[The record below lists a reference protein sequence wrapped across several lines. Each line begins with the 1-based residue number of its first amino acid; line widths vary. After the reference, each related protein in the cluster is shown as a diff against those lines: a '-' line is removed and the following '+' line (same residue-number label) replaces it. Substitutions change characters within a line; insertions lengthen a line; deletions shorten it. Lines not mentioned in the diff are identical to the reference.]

1 MANTKVVIDL
11 EVTDKGLV
19 ATFNKTTKALVSL
32 NAAQKEKLNLQ
43 KKLRTAGT
51 KYLASQEEES
61 RQIVRINKETA
72 ENNRI
77 SGISVKRK
85 LDNRKAMEQAAYWA
99 SKEGIEYKKNILLM
113 REAAKQAELTAIRQ
127 IQSSK
132 KTVSEGVANSA
143 MGLDQMKTTAG
154 LSGAIVTEMGRT
166 ISDAPYGLKG
176 MGNNISQLSSL
187 FGMFAVNV
195 KKSGRTMTQG
205 FKQLGS
211 SLMGP
216 IGIVT
221 GLQLIVALMQ
231 SGAFSKLAEWFT
243 GMNPRLKLMGELFN
257 ETAEQVGGLISKFN
271 IYTRKLQ
278 DSNTSLKEKEVVL
291 KRLNKEY
298 PDFNAQ
304 ILLDKDNTEAADLAR
319 KEYIKTLKKQATT
332 EAVISLSAKKTQK
345 RLKKEAETR
354 KSLLEVYQKMDS
366 QQASFQAAFNTET
379 KKLIEESID
388 YSKPIEEQ
396 SEAFASAIKRLP
408 DLNDYG
414 NTITGFYKD
423 LRDNAG
429 DIQKINK
436 DLEVLYSFATITDTG
451 SGELGDPKV
460 FKAKLLDL
468 AKIREK
474 FRQESKRNEILT
486 DKERVEREGEFSK
499 AEVEITRK
507 SFVEK
512 EKARLKAFQK
522 GKELNDEQIKTIE
535 SQAKAE
541 TDLVIAEI
549 DKRTAAEMAA
559 IDAIEGRRAESAFQS
574 WQTQSLINNEQGDA
588 QNAQRQAQF
597 FNGAV
602 TEQIMQA
609 ELDEVNYEN
618 KKNQLNRS
626 LGATEKD
633 SGERLKIQGQLI
645 RLDKDRGDQVVDN
658 DQKVQN
664 AKLKLANRGAAVLAD
679 ILGKETKAGKAVAAT
694 MATINTYQAVS
705 NALKFGK
712 TPYKYVD
719 AGITAAQ
726 GFMQVKNILSTTGPK
741 TSGGGTGAASVQ
753 PPDFNII
760 GSTGTNQLAEA
771 IGSTTQEPIKAYVVS
786 GEVTSAQELDR
797 NIEESASI

>member
-19 ATFNKTTKALVSL
+19 ATFNKTTKALVTL

-43 KKLRTAGT
+43 KKLKTAGT

-99 SKEGIEYKKNILLM
+99 SKEGIEYKKNVLLM
-113 REAAKQAELTAIRQ
+113 REAAKQAELTAVRQ

-132 KTVSEGVANSA
+132 KTISEGVANSA
-143 MGLDQMKTTAG
+143 MGLDEMKTTAG

-221 GLQLIVALMQ
+221 GLQLIVALIQ
-231 SGAFSKLAEWFT
+231 SGAFDKLADWFSNIT
-243 GMNPRLKLMGELFN
+243 PRIKLLGDVFKD
-257 ETAEQVGGLISKFN
+257 TSKQAGDLIGTFE
-271 IYTRKLQ
+271 IYARTLT
-278 DSNTSLKEKEVVL
+278 DSTSTVEEKEAAL
-291 KRLNKEY
+291 KKLNEEY
-298 PDFNAQ
+298 PEFNAS
-304 ILLDKDNTEAADLAR
+304 ILLDKDNTEAADKAR
-319 KEYIKTLKKQATT
+319 KEYIKTLRAQAVSQAAMTKFQEAQGKIVDLQLKQELEAQKLGFKDMDELNKKAASEEERIDKIKLGKKKANESQLIVRLRRIQDLNKEEIDEEKKKQDIL
-332 EAVISLSAKKTQK
+332 ESLIT
-345 RLKKEAETR
+345 
-354 KSLLEVYQKMDS
+354 V
-366 QQASFQAAFNTET
+366 
-379 KKLIEESID
+379 ESG
-388 YSKPIEEQ
+388 K
-396 SEAFASAIKRLP
+396 
-408 DLNDYG
+408 
-414 NTITGFYKD
+414 
-423 LRDNAG
+423 G
-429 DIQKINK
+429 DPK
-436 DLEVLYSFATITDTG
+436 
-451 SGELGDPKV
+451 DPKV
-460 FKAKLLDL
+460 FKAKELEL
-468 AKIREK
+468 AKLREQ
-474 FRQESKRNEILT
+474 FSQEAKQNEILT
-486 DKERVEREGEFSK
+486 DRERVQREGDFAK
-499 AEVEITRK
+499 ADLEITRQ
-507 SFVEK
+507 SFVDK
-512 EKARLKAFQK
+512 EKARLKHFQK
-522 GKELNDEQIKTIE
+522 GKDLSQEQIDTIE

-541 TDLVIAEI
+541 TDLVITEI

-618 KKNQLNRS
+618 KKKQLNRS
-626 LGATEKD
+626 LDATEKD
-633 SGERLKIQGQLI
+633 SGARLKIQGELI
-645 RLDKDRGDQVVDN
+645 RLDKDRGDQVLDN

-705 NALKFGK
+705 NALKTGVAPF
-712 TPYKYVD
+712 KYID

-726 GFMQVKNILSTTGPK
+726 GFMQVKNILNTNGPK
-741 TSGGGTGAASVQ
+741 TSGGGTSAAAVQ

>member
-19 ATFNKTTKALVSL
+19 ATFNKTTKALVTL

-43 KKLRTAGT
+43 KKLKTAGT

-99 SKEGIEYKKNILLM
+99 SKEGIEYKKNVLLM
-113 REAAKQAELTAIRQ
+113 REAAKQAELTAVRQ

-132 KTVSEGVANSA
+132 KTISEGVANSA
-143 MGLDQMKTTAG
+143 MGLDEMKTTAG

-221 GLQLIVALMQ
+221 GLQLIVALIQ
-231 SGAFSKLAEWFT
+231 SGAFDKLADWFSNIT
-243 GMNPRLKLMGELFN
+243 PRIKLLGDVFKD
-257 ETAEQVGGLISKFN
+257 TSKQAGDLIGTFE
-271 IYTRKLQ
+271 IYARTLT
-278 DSNTSLKEKEVVL
+278 DSTSTVEEKEAAL
-291 KRLNKEY
+291 KKLNEEY
-298 PDFNAQ
+298 PEFNAS
-304 ILLDKDNTEAADLAR
+304 ILLDKDNTEAADKAR
-319 KEYIKTLKKQATT
+319 KEYIKTLRAQAVSQAAMTKFQEAQGKIVDLQLKQELEAQKLGFKDMDELNKKVASEEERIDKIKSGRKKSQEKQLVIRLRKIQDLNKEEIDEEKKKQDIL
-332 EAVISLSAKKTQK
+332 ESLIT
-345 RLKKEAETR
+345 
-354 KSLLEVYQKMDS
+354 V
-366 QQASFQAAFNTET
+366 
-379 KKLIEESID
+379 ESG
-388 YSKPIEEQ
+388 K
-396 SEAFASAIKRLP
+396 
-408 DLNDYG
+408 
-414 NTITGFYKD
+414 
-423 LRDNAG
+423 G
-429 DIQKINK
+429 DPK
-436 DLEVLYSFATITDTG
+436 
-451 SGELGDPKV
+451 DPKV
-460 FKAKLLDL
+460 FKAKELEL
-468 AKIREK
+468 AKLREQ
-474 FRQESKRNEILT
+474 FSQEAKQNEILT
-486 DKERVEREGEFSK
+486 DRERVQREGDFAK
-499 AEVEITRK
+499 ADLEITRQ
-507 SFVEK
+507 SFVDK
-512 EKARLKAFQK
+512 EKARLKHFQK
-522 GKELNDEQIKTIE
+522 GKDLSQEQIDTIE

-541 TDLVIAEI
+541 TDLVITEI

-618 KKNQLNRS
+618 KKKQLNRS
-626 LGATEKD
+626 LDATEKD
-633 SGERLKIQGQLI
+633 SGARLKIQGELI
-645 RLDKDRGDQVVDN
+645 RLDKDRGDQVLDN

-705 NALKFGK
+705 NALKTGVAPF
-712 TPYKYVD
+712 KYID

-726 GFMQVKNILSTTGPK
+726 GFMQVKNILNTNGPK
-741 TSGGGTGAASVQ
+741 TSGGGTSAAAVQ

>member
-19 ATFNKTTKALVSL
+19 ATFNKTTKALVTL

-99 SKEGIEYKKNILLM
+99 SKEGIEYKKNVLLM

-143 MGLDQMKTTAG
+143 MGLDEMKTTAG

-195 KKSGRTMTQG
+195 KKSGRTMKQG
-205 FKQLGS
+205 FKQLGA

-221 GLQLIVALMQ
+221 ALQLIVALIQ
-231 SGAFSKLAEWFT
+231 SGAFDFLADWFT
-243 GMNPRLKLMGELFN
+243 DIKNKVKEVNVEVATQAEELRGYVSVLNDSNASEAARINASKELVGVIEGVTDATEVEKMTNEELTKSVEDYIAQQVIRAELDAELEASKEIYAERERVRRVKAKLMAAETKEEQLAIYKANSDIMDVYFDISKEAMEGSGRNLLQRLFGSDENLDYVGLFEAQSKGAVDEYDAAVQRVAAIELKLK
-257 ETAEQVGGLISKFN
+257 A
-271 IYTRKLQ
+271 
-278 DSNTSLKEKEVVL
+278 
-291 KRLNKEY
+291 
-298 PDFNAQ
+298 
-304 ILLDKDNTEAADLAR
+304 
-319 KEYIKTLKKQATT
+319 
-332 EAVISLSAKKTQK
+332 
-345 RLKKEAETR
+345 
-354 KSLLEVYQKMDS
+354 
-366 QQASFQAAFNTET
+366 
-379 KKLIEESID
+379 
-388 YSKPIEEQ
+388 
-396 SEAFASAIKRLP
+396 
-408 DLNDYG
+408 
-414 NTITGFYKD
+414 
-423 LRDNAG
+423 LRDKNG
-429 DIQKINK
+429 
-436 DLEVLYSFATITDTG
+436 G
-451 SGELGDPKV
+451 GGDPKV
-460 FKAKLLDL
+460 FKAKQLEL
-468 AKIREK
+468 AKLREQ
-474 FRQESKRNEILT
+474 FRQDAKKNELLT
-486 DKERVEREGEFSK
+486 DRERVQREADFAKKEL
-499 AEVEITRK
+499 EIRRK
-507 SFVEK
+507 SFVDK
-512 EKARLKAFQK
+512 EKARLKHFQK
-522 GKELNDEQIKTIE
+522 GKDLNDEQIKTIE

-559 IDAIEGRRAESAFQS
+559 IDAVEGRRAEAAYER
-574 WQTQSLINNEQGDA
+574 WQTQSLINDEQGEK

-618 KKNQLNRS
+618 KKNQLNRA
-626 LGATEKD
+626 LLATEED
-633 SGERLKIQGQLI
+633 SAERLRIQGQLI

-658 DQKVQN
+658 DRKVQD

-705 NALKFGK
+705 NALKTGVAPF
-712 TPYKYVD
+712 KYID

-726 GFMQVKNILSTTGPK
+726 GFMQVKNILNTTGPK
-741 TSGGGTGAASVQ
+741 TSGGGTGAAATVQ

>member
-99 SKEGIEYKKNILLM
+99 SKEGIEYKKNVLLM

-195 KKSGRTMTQG
+195 KKSGRTMKQG

-221 GLQLIVALMQ
+221 ALQLIVALIQ
-231 SGAFSKLAEWFT
+231 SGAFDKLADWFSSIT
-243 GMNPRLKLMGELFN
+243 PRIKLLGDVFKD
-257 ETAEQVGGLISKFN
+257 ASKQAGDLIGTFE
-271 IYTRKLQ
+271 IYARTLT
-278 DSNTSLKEKEVVL
+278 DSTSTVEEKEAAL
-291 KRLNKEY
+291 KKLNEEY
-298 PDFNAQ
+298 PEFNAS
-304 ILLDKDNTEAADLAR
+304 ILLDKENTEAADKAR
-319 KEYIKTLKKQATT
+319 KEYIKTLRAQAISQAAMTKFQESQVKIVDLQLKQELKALNLGFKDMDELNKKAASEEERIDKIKLGKKKANESQLLVRLRKIQDLNKEEIDEEKKKQDILENLIT
-332 EAVISLSAKKTQK
+332 V
-345 RLKKEAETR
+345 ETG
-354 KSLLEVYQKMDS
+354 K
-366 QQASFQAAFNTET
+366 
-379 KKLIEESID
+379 
-388 YSKPIEEQ
+388 
-396 SEAFASAIKRLP
+396 
-408 DLNDYG
+408 
-414 NTITGFYKD
+414 
-423 LRDNAG
+423 G
-429 DIQKINK
+429 DPK
-436 DLEVLYSFATITDTG
+436 
-451 SGELGDPKV
+451 DPKV
-460 FKAKLLDL
+460 FKAKELEL
-468 AKIREK
+468 AKLREQ
-474 FRQESKRNEILT
+474 FSQEAKQNEILT
-486 DKERVEREGEFSK
+486 DRERVKREGDFAK
-499 AEVEITRK
+499 ADLEITRK
-507 SFVEK
+507 SFVDK
-512 EKARLKAFQK
+512 EKARLKHFQK
-522 GKELNDEQIKTIE
+522 GKDLSQEQIDTIE

-541 TDLVIAEI
+541 TDLVITEI

-588 QNAQRQAQF
+588 QNAQRKAQF

-626 LGATEKD
+626 LDATEKD

-786 GEVTSAQELDR
+786 SEVTSAQELDR

>member
-19 ATFNKTTKALVSL
+19 ATFNKTTKALVTL

-43 KKLRTAGT
+43 KKLRAAGT
-51 KYLASQEEES
+51 KYLASQQEES
-61 RQIVRINKETA
+61 KQIVRINKETA

-77 SGISVKRK
+77 AGISVKRK
-85 LDNRKAMEQAAYWA
+85 LDNKKAMEQAAYWA
-99 SKEGIEYKKNILLM
+99 SKEGIEYKKNVLLM
-113 REAAKQAELTAIRQ
+113 REAAKQAELTAIKQ

-132 KTVSEGVANSA
+132 KTISEGVANSA
-143 MGLDQMKTTAG
+143 MGLDEMKTTAG

-195 KKSGRTMTQG
+195 KKSGRTMAQG
-205 FKQLGS
+205 FKQLGA

-221 GLQLIVALMQ
+221 GLQLIVALIQ
-231 SGAFSKLAEWFT
+231 SGAFDKLADWFSNIT
-243 GMNPRLKLMGELFN
+243 PRIKLLGDVFKDASQKAGDLIGTFEIYARTLTDSTSTVEEKKAALEKLN
-257 ETAEQVGGLISKFN
+257 E
-271 IYTRKLQ
+271 
-278 DSNTSLKEKEVVL
+278 
-291 KRLNKEY
+291 EY
-298 PDFNAQ
+298 PEFNAS
-304 ILLDKDNTEAADLAR
+304 ILLDKENTEAADKAR
-319 KEYIKTLKKQATT
+319 KDYIKTLRAQAVSQAAMTKFQEAQGKIVDLQLKQELEAQKLGFKNMEELNEKVVSEEERIDKIKSGRKKSQERQLVIRLRKIQDLNKEEIQEEEKKQNIL
-332 EAVISLSAKKTQK
+332 ESLITV
-345 RLKKEAETR
+345 
-354 KSLLEVYQKMDS
+354 KSGK
-366 QQASFQAAFNTET
+366 
-379 KKLIEESID
+379 
-388 YSKPIEEQ
+388 
-396 SEAFASAIKRLP
+396 
-408 DLNDYG
+408 
-414 NTITGFYKD
+414 
-423 LRDNAG
+423 G
-429 DIQKINK
+429 DPK
-436 DLEVLYSFATITDTG
+436 
-451 SGELGDPKV
+451 DPKV
-460 FKAKLLDL
+460 FKAKELEL
-468 AKIREK
+468 AKLREQ
-474 FRQESKRNEILT
+474 FRQDAKKNDLLT
-486 DKERVEREGEFSK
+486 DRERVQRESEFAK
-499 AEVEITRK
+499 KELEIRRQ
-507 SFVEK
+507 SFVDK
-512 EKARLKAFQK
+512 EKARLKHFQK
-522 GKELNDEQIKTIE
+522 GKELSQEQIDTIE

-541 TDLVIAEI
+541 TELVITEI

-559 IDAIEGRRAESAFQS
+559 IDAVEGRRAEAAFQS
-574 WQTQSLINNEQGDA
+574 WQTQSLINDEQGEK

-618 KKNQLNRS
+618 KKKQLNRA
-626 LGATEKD
+626 LLATEED
-633 SGERLKIQGQLI
+633 SAERLRIQGQLI

-658 DQKVQN
+658 DRKVQE

-712 TPYKYVD
+712 TPFKYVD

-741 TSGGGTGAASVQ
+741 TSGGGTGAAAATVQ

-786 GEVTSAQELDR
+786 SEVTSAQELDR

>member
-19 ATFNKTTKALVSL
+19 ATFNKTTKALVTL

-43 KKLRTAGT
+43 KKLKTAGT

-61 RQIVRINKETA
+61 KQIVRINKETA

-77 SGISVKRK
+77 AGISVKRK

-99 SKEGIEYKKNILLM
+99 SKEGIEYKKNIMLM

-143 MGLDQMKTTAG
+143 MGLDEMKTTAG

-221 GLQLIVALMQ
+221 GLQLIVALIQ
-231 SGAFSKLAEWFT
+231 SGAFDKLADWFSNIT
-243 GMNPRLKLMGELFN
+243 PRIKLLGDVFKDAS
-257 ETAEQVGGLISKFN
+257 TQAGDLIGTFE
-271 IYTRKLQ
+271 IYARTLT
-278 DSNTSLKEKEVVL
+278 DSTSTVKEKEAAL
-291 KRLNKEY
+291 KKLNEEY
-298 PDFNAQ
+298 PEFNAS
-304 ILLDKDNTEAADLAR
+304 ILLDKDNTEAADKAR
-319 KEYIKTLKKQATT
+319 KEYIKTLRAQAVSQAAMTKFQEAQGKIVDLQLKQELEAQKLGFKDMDELNKKVDSEEERIDKIKSGRKKSQEKQLVIRLRKIQDLNKEEIQEEEKKQDIL
-332 EAVISLSAKKTQK
+332 ESLITV
-345 RLKKEAETR
+345 
-354 KSLLEVYQKMDS
+354 KS
-366 QQASFQAAFNTET
+366 
-379 KKLIEESID
+379 
-388 YSKPIEEQ
+388 
-396 SEAFASAIKRLP
+396 
-408 DLNDYG
+408 G
-414 NTITGFYKD
+414 KD
-423 LRDNAG
+423 KG
-429 DIQKINK
+429 K
-436 DLEVLYSFATITDTG
+436 DPK
-451 SGELGDPKV
+451 DPKV
-460 FKAKLLDL
+460 FKAKELEL
-468 AKIREK
+468 AKLREQ
-474 FRQESKRNEILT
+474 FRQEAKQNDLLT
-486 DKERVEREGEFSK
+486 DREKIQREGDFAK
-499 AEVEITRK
+499 AELEITRQ
-507 SFVEK
+507 SFVDR

-522 GKELNDEQIKTIE
+522 GKDLSQEQIDTIE

-541 TDLVIAEI
+541 TELVIAEI

-559 IDAIEGRRAESAFQS
+559 IDAIEGRRAEAVLQS

-597 FNGAV
+597 FSGAV

-618 KKNQLNRS
+618 KKKQLNRA
-626 LGATEKD
+626 LLATEED

-645 RLDKDRGDQVVDN
+645 RLDKDRGDQVIDN

-712 TPYKYVD
+712 TPFKYVD

-786 GEVTSAQELDR
+786 SEVTSAQELDR

>member
-113 REAAKQAELTAIRQ
+113 REAAKQAELTAVRQ

-205 FKQLGS
+205 FKQLGA

-216 IGIVT
+216 IGLVT
-221 GLQLIVALMQ
+221 ALQLIVALIQ
-231 SGAFSKLAEWFT
+231 SGAFDKLADWFSNIT
-243 GMNPRLKLMGELFN
+243 PRIKLLGDVFKDASQQAGDLIGTFEIYARTLTDSTSTVEEKKAALK
-257 ETAEQVGGLISKFN
+257 K
-271 IYTRKLQ
+271 
-278 DSNTSLKEKEVVL
+278 LKE
-291 KRLNKEY
+291 EY
-298 PDFNAQ
+298 PDFNAS
-304 ILLDKDNTEAADLAR
+304 ILLDKENTEAADLAR
-319 KEYIKTLKKQATT
+319 KEYIKTLKAQAISQAAMTKFQEAQGKIVDLQLKQEL
-332 EAVISLSAKKTQK
+332 EAQKLGFKNMEELNKKAEEEEERVSKITSQRK
-345 RLKKEAETR
+345 RGRE
-354 KSLLEVYQKMDS
+354 KSLLRSLRKIQELNKEEIDEEKKKQDILEELIDIK
-366 QQASFQAAFNTET
+366 T
-379 KKLIEESID
+379 KPKKPKPDPEE
-388 YSKPIEEQ
+388 
-396 SEAFASAIKRLP
+396 P
-408 DLNDYG
+408 D
-414 NTITGFYKD
+414 
-423 LRDNAG
+423 
-429 DIQKINK
+429 
-436 DLEVLYSFATITDTG
+436 
-451 SGELGDPKV
+451 V
-460 FKAKLLDL
+460 FKAKQLEL
-468 AKIREK
+468 AKLKEQFRQDAKKNDLLTDREK
-474 FRQESKRNEILT
+474 VQ
-486 DKERVEREGEFSK
+486 REEDFAK
-499 AEVEITRK
+499 AELEIRRQ
-507 SFVEK
+507 SFVDK

-522 GKELNDEQIKTIE
+522 GKDLSQEQIDIIE

-541 TDLVIAEI
+541 TELVISEI
-549 DKRTAAEMAA
+549 EKRTAAEMAA
-559 IDAIEGRRAESAFQS
+559 IDAIEGRRAEANYDA
-574 WQTQSLINNEQGDA
+574 WQKQLTVNEEQGNLADA
-588 QNAQRQAQF
+588 QKKARL

-609 ELDEVNYEN
+609 EVDTVNYEN
-618 KKNQLNRS
+618 KKAQLDRDLLDTEENTAERS
-626 LGATEKD
+626 RIE
-633 SGERLKIQGQLI
+633 GQMVL
-645 RLDKDRGDQVVDN
+645 LDKQRGQQVLDN
-658 DQKVQN
+658 DEKVRD

-705 NALKFGK
+705 NALTEGVAPF
-712 TPYKYVD
+712 KYID

-726 GFMQVKNILSTTGPK
+726 GFMQVKNILNTTGPK
-741 TSGGGTGAASVQ
+741 TSGGGTSAPAVQ

-786 GEVTSAQELDR
+786 SEVTSAQELDR

>member
-19 ATFNKTTKALVSL
+19 ATFNKTTKALVTL

-43 KKLRTAGT
+43 KKLKTAGT

-61 RQIVRINKETA
+61 KQIVRINKETA

-77 SGISVKRK
+77 AGISVKRK

-132 KTVSEGVANSA
+132 KTVSEGVSNSA

-205 FKQLGS
+205 FKQLGA

-221 GLQLIVALMQ
+221 GLQLIVALIQ
-231 SGAFSKLAEWFT
+231 SGAFDKLADWFS
-243 GMNPRLKLMGELFN
+243 NISPRIKLLGEVFKD
-257 ETAEQVGGLISKFN
+257 AAQQAGDLIGTFE
-271 IYTRKLQ
+271 IYARTLT
-278 DSNTSLKEKEVVL
+278 DSTSTVEEKEAAL
-291 KRLNKEY
+291 KKLNEEY
-298 PDFNAQ
+298 PDFNAS
-304 ILLDKDNTEAADLAR
+304 ILLDKDNTEAADKAR
-319 KEYIKTLKKQATT
+319 KEYIKTLRAQAISQAAMTKFQEAQGKIVDLQLKQELEAQKLGFKDMDELNKKAASEEERTANIKSGRKRSQEKQLLIRLRKIQDLNKEEIQEEKKKQDIL
-332 EAVISLSAKKTQK
+332 ESLVTV
-345 RLKKEAETR
+345 
-354 KSLLEVYQKMDS
+354 KSG
-366 QQASFQAAFNTET
+366 
-379 KKLIEESID
+379 
-388 YSKPIEEQ
+388 KP
-396 SEAFASAIKRLP
+396 K
-408 DLNDYG
+408 
-414 NTITGFYKD
+414 
-423 LRDNAG
+423 
-429 DIQKINK
+429 
-436 DLEVLYSFATITDTG
+436 
-451 SGELGDPKV
+451 GDPKEPEV
-460 FKAKLLDL
+460 FKAKQLEL
-468 AKIREK
+468 AKLREQFSQEAKKNDLLTDREK
-474 FRQESKRNEILT
+474 IK
-486 DKERVEREGEFSK
+486 REGDFAK
-499 AEVEITRK
+499 AELEIRRK
-507 SFVEK
+507 SFVDK

-522 GKELNDEQIKTIE
+522 GKDLSQEQIDTIE

-541 TDLVIAEI
+541 TELVIAEI

-559 IDAIEGRRAESAFQS
+559 IDAIEGRRAEAAYEG
-574 WQTQSLINNEQGDA
+574 WQKQSLINDEQGDA

-618 KKNQLNRS
+618 KKKQLGRA
-626 LGATEKD
+626 LLATEED
-633 SGERLKIQGQLI
+633 SAERLKIQGELV
-645 RLDKDRGDQVVDN
+645 RLDKDRDNQKADN
-658 DQKVQN
+658 DEKVQD

-705 NALKFGK
+705 NALTKGVAPF
-712 TPYKYVD
+712 KYID

-726 GFMQVKNILSTTGPK
+726 GFMQVKNILNTNGPK
-741 TSGGGTGAASVQ
+741 TSGGGTSAAAVQ

-786 GEVTSAQELDR
+786 SEVTSAQELDR

>member
-19 ATFNKTTKALVSL
+19 ATFNKTTKALVTL
-32 NAAQKEKLNLQ
+32 NDAQKEKLNLQ
-43 KKLRTAGT
+43 KKLKAAGT
-51 KYLASQEEES
+51 KFLASQEQES
-61 RQIVRINKETA
+61 QQIVRINKETA

-113 REAAKQAELTAIRQ
+113 REAAKQAELTAVRQ

-195 KKSGRTMTQG
+195 KKSGRSMTQG
-205 FKQLGS
+205 FKQLGA

-221 GLQLIVALMQ
+221 GLQLIVALIQ
-231 SGAFSKLAEWFT
+231 SGAFDKLVDWFT
-243 GMNPRLKLMGELFN
+243 NINPRIKLLGDVFKE
-257 ETAEQVGGLISKFN
+257 ASDSAGSLIGTFE
-271 IYTRKLQ
+271 IYARTLT
-278 DSNTSLKEKEVVL
+278 DSTSTVKEKEAAL
-291 KRLNKEY
+291 KKLNEEY
-298 PDFNAQ
+298 PEFNAS
-304 ILLDKDNTEAADLAR
+304 ILLDKDNTKAADKAR
-319 KEYIKTLKKQATT
+319 KDYIKTLKKQAISQAAMSSFQKAQSKIFDEEMKQELKAQELGFKSLEDMNKQIAIYDQVQKKYEDDTVFGIT
-332 EAVISLSAKKTQK
+332 SITASRKIFLELEAQGIDANKERMNSAKAIISDSKDELELQEKKKTI
-345 RLKKEAETR
+345 LEELINLETG
-354 KSLLEVYQKMDS
+354 K
-366 QQASFQAAFNTET
+366 
-379 KKLIEESID
+379 
-388 YSKPIEEQ
+388 
-396 SEAFASAIKRLP
+396 
-408 DLNDYG
+408 
-414 NTITGFYKD
+414 
-423 LRDNAG
+423 G
-429 DIQKINK
+429 DPK
-436 DLEVLYSFATITDTG
+436 
-451 SGELGDPKV
+451 DPKV
-460 FKAKLLDL
+460 FKAKELEL
-468 AKIREK
+468 AKLREAFRQDAKKKDLLTDREK
-474 FRQESKRNEILT
+474 VQ
-486 DKERVEREGEFSK
+486 READFAK
-499 AEVEITRK
+499 AELEIRRK
-507 SFVEK
+507 SFVDK
-512 EKARLKAFQK
+512 EKARLKHFQK
-522 GKELNDEQIKTIE
+522 GKDLTDEQIKTIE

-541 TDLVIAEI
+541 TDLVITEI
-549 DKRTAAEMAA
+549 DKRTAAELAA
-559 IDAIEGRRAESAFQS
+559 IDAIEGRRAEAAYER
-574 WQTQSLINNEQGDA
+574 WQTQSLINDEQGEK

-618 KKNQLNRS
+618 KKKQLNRA
-626 LGATEKD
+626 LLATEED

-658 DQKVQN
+658 DRKVQD

-705 NALKFGK
+705 NALKTGVAPF
-712 TPYKYVD
+712 KYID
-719 AGITAAQ
+719 AGLTAAQ

-741 TSGGGTGAASVQ
+741 TSGGGTGAAAATVQ

-786 GEVTSAQELDR
+786 SEVTSAQELDR

>member
-19 ATFNKTTKALVSL
+19 ATFNKTTKALVTL
-32 NAAQKEKLNLQ
+32 NDAQKEKLNLQ
-43 KKLRTAGT
+43 KKLKAAGT
-51 KYLASQEEES
+51 KFLASQEQES
-61 RQIVRINKETA
+61 QQIVRINKETA

-99 SKEGIEYKKNILLM
+99 SKEGIEYKKNVMLM

-195 KKSGRTMTQG
+195 KKSGRTMAQG

-221 GLQLIVALMQ
+221 GLQLIVALIQ
-231 SGAFSKLAEWFT
+231 SGAFDKLADWFSNIT
-243 GMNPRLKLMGELFN
+243 PRVKLLGNVFKE
-257 ETAEQVGGLISKFN
+257 ASQQAGDLIGTFE
-271 IYTRKLQ
+271 IYARTLT
-278 DSNTSLKEKEVVL
+278 DSTSTVEEKEAAL
-291 KRLNKEY
+291 KKLNEEY
-298 PDFNAQ
+298 PDFNAS
-304 ILLDKDNTEAADLAR
+304 ILLDKENTEAADKAR
-319 KEYIKTLKKQATT
+319 KEYIKTLRAQAVSQAAMTKFQEAQGKIVDLQLKQELEAQKLGFKDMDELNKKVNSEEERIDKIKSGRKKSSEKQLVIRLRKIQDLNKEEIDEEKKKQDIL
-332 EAVISLSAKKTQK
+332 ESLITVKAGEDPTKDPKVSKAKDPK
-345 RLKKEAETR
+345 
-354 KSLLEVYQKMDS
+354 
-366 QQASFQAAFNTET
+366 
-379 KKLIEESID
+379 
-388 YSKPIEEQ
+388 
-396 SEAFASAIKRLP
+396 
-408 DLNDYG
+408 
-414 NTITGFYKD
+414 
-423 LRDNAG
+423 
-429 DIQKINK
+429 
-436 DLEVLYSFATITDTG
+436 
-451 SGELGDPKV
+451 DPKV
-460 FKAKLLDL
+460 FKAKELEL
-468 AKIREK
+468 AKLREEFRQDAKKNDLLTDREK
-474 FRQESKRNEILT
+474 VQ
-486 DKERVEREGEFSK
+486 READFAK
-499 AEVEITRK
+499 AELEIRRK
-507 SFVEK
+507 SFVDK
-512 EKARLKAFQK
+512 EKARLKHFQK
-522 GKELNDEQIKTIE
+522 GKELSEEQIKTIE
-535 SQAKAE
+535 SQAKTE
-541 TDLVIAEI
+541 TDLVITEI
-549 DKRTAAEMAA
+549 DKRTAAELAA
-559 IDAIEGRRAESAFQS
+559 IDAIEGRRAEAAYER
-574 WQTQSLINNEQGDA
+574 WQTQSLINDEQGEK

-618 KKNQLNRS
+618 KKNQLNRA
-626 LGATEKD
+626 LLATEED
-633 SGERLKIQGQLI
+633 SAERLRIQGQLI

-658 DQKVQN
+658 DRKVQD
-664 AKLKLANRGAAVLAD
+664 AKLKLANRGAAVLSD

-705 NALKFGK
+705 NALKTGVAPF
-712 TPYKYVD
+712 KYID
-719 AGITAAQ
+719 AGLTAAQ

-741 TSGGGTGAASVQ
+741 TSEGGTAAAASAATVQ

-786 GEVTSAQELDR
+786 SEVTSAQELDR

>member
-19 ATFNKTTKALVSL
+19 ATFNKTTKALVTL

-77 SGISVKRK
+77 AGISVKRK

-99 SKEGIEYKKNILLM
+99 SKEGIEYKKNVLLM

-143 MGLDQMKTTAG
+143 MGLDEMKTTAG

-195 KKSGRTMTQG
+195 KKSGRTMAQG
-205 FKQLGS
+205 FKQLGA

-221 GLQLIVALMQ
+221 ALQLIVALIQ
-231 SGAFSKLAEWFT
+231 SGAFDKLADWFSNI
-243 GMNPRLKLMGELFN
+243 NPRIKLLGDVFKDA
-257 ETAEQVGGLISKFN
+257 TQQAGDLIGTFE
-271 IYTRKLQ
+271 IYARTLT
-278 DSNTSLKEKEVVL
+278 DSTSTVEEKEAAL
-291 KRLNKEY
+291 KKLNEEY
-298 PDFNAQ
+298 PDFNSS
-304 ILLDKDNTEAADLAR
+304 ILLDKENTEAADKAR
-319 KEYIKTLKKQATT
+319 KEYIKTLRAQAVSQAAMTKFQEAQGKIVDLQLKQELEAQKLGFKDMDELNKKAASEEERTDKIKSGRKKSQEKQLLIRLRRIQDLNKEEINEEKKKQDIL
-332 EAVISLSAKKTQK
+332 ESLITV
-345 RLKKEAETR
+345 
-354 KSLLEVYQKMDS
+354 KS
-366 QQASFQAAFNTET
+366 
-379 KKLIEESID
+379 
-388 YSKPIEEQ
+388 
-396 SEAFASAIKRLP
+396 
-408 DLNDYG
+408 G
-414 NTITGFYKD
+414 NG
-423 LRDNAG
+423 G
-429 DIQKINK
+429 
-436 DLEVLYSFATITDTG
+436 G
-451 SGELGDPKV
+451 GDPKV
-460 FKAKLLDL
+460 FRAKELDL
-468 AKIREK
+468 AKIREE
-474 FRQESKRNEILT
+474 FRQQATKNEILT
-486 DKERVEREGEFSK
+486 DRERVKREGEFAK
-499 AEVEITRK
+499 AEVEIRRQ

-522 GKELNDEQIKTIE
+522 GKELSDEQIKTIE

-559 IDAIEGRRAESAFQS
+559 IDAVEGRRAEAAFQS
-574 WQTQSLINNEQGDA
+574 WQTQSLINDEQGEK

-618 KKNQLNRS
+618 KKKQLNRA
-626 LGATEKD
+626 LLATEED

-658 DQKVQN
+658 DRKVQE

-712 TPYKYVD
+712 TPFKYVD

-741 TSGGGTGAASVQ
+741 TSGGGTGAAAATVQ

-786 GEVTSAQELDR
+786 SEVTSAQELDR

>member
-99 SKEGIEYKKNILLM
+99 SKEGIEYKKNVLLM

-195 KKSGRTMTQG
+195 KKSGRTMKQG

-221 GLQLIVALMQ
+221 ALQLIVALIQ
-231 SGAFSKLAEWFT
+231 SGAFDKLADWFSSIT
-243 GMNPRLKLMGELFN
+243 PRIKLLGDVFKD
-257 ETAEQVGGLISKFN
+257 ASKQAGDLIGTFE
-271 IYTRKLQ
+271 IYARTLT
-278 DSNTSLKEKEVVL
+278 DSTSTVEEKEAAL
-291 KRLNKEY
+291 KKLNEEY
-298 PDFNAQ
+298 PEFNAS
-304 ILLDKDNTEAADLAR
+304 ILLDKENTEAADKAR
-319 KEYIKTLKKQATT
+319 KEYIKTLRAQAISQAAMTKFQESQVKIVDLQLKQELKALNLGFKDMDELNKKAASEEERIDKIKLGKKKANESQLLVRLRKIQDLNKEEIDEEKKKQDILENLIT
-332 EAVISLSAKKTQK
+332 V
-345 RLKKEAETR
+345 ETG
-354 KSLLEVYQKMDS
+354 K
-366 QQASFQAAFNTET
+366 
-379 KKLIEESID
+379 
-388 YSKPIEEQ
+388 
-396 SEAFASAIKRLP
+396 
-408 DLNDYG
+408 
-414 NTITGFYKD
+414 
-423 LRDNAG
+423 G
-429 DIQKINK
+429 DPK
-436 DLEVLYSFATITDTG
+436 
-451 SGELGDPKV
+451 DPKV
-460 FKAKLLDL
+460 FKAKELEL
-468 AKIREK
+468 AKLREQ
-474 FRQESKRNEILT
+474 FSQEAKQNEILT
-486 DKERVEREGEFSK
+486 DRERVKREGDFAK
-499 AEVEITRK
+499 ADLEITRK
-507 SFVEK
+507 SFVDK
-512 EKARLKAFQK
+512 EKARLKHFQK
-522 GKELNDEQIKTIE
+522 GKDLSQEQIDTIE

-541 TDLVIAEI
+541 TDLVITEI

-588 QNAQRQAQF
+588 QNAQRKAQF

-626 LGATEKD
+626 LDATEKD

>member
-32 NAAQKEKLNLQ
+32 NDAQKEKLNLQ
-43 KKLRTAGT
+43 KKLKTAGT
-51 KYLASQEEES
+51 KYLASQEQES
-61 RQIVRINKETA
+61 IQIVRINKETA

-85 LDNRKAMEQAAYWA
+85 IDNKKAMEQAAYWA
-99 SKEGIEYKKNILLM
+99 SKEGIEYKKNVLLM
-113 REAAKQAELTAIRQ
+113 REAAKQAELTAIKQ

-195 KKSGRTMTQG
+195 KKSGRTMGQG
-205 FKQLGS
+205 FKQLGA

-221 GLQLIVALMQ
+221 ALQLIVALIQ
-231 SGAFSKLAEWFT
+231 SGAFDFLADWFNDVKNKVKDVNVEVATQAEELRGYISVLNDSNASEEARINASKELVGVIGGVTDATEVEKMTNEELTKSVEDYIAQQFIRAELDAELDASKEIYAERERVRRVKAKIMAAETKEEQEAIYKANSDVMDVYFDISKEAME
-243 GMNPRLKLMGELFN
+243 GSGRNILQRLFGSDEDVDFVGLFEAQSKGAVDEYDAAVQRVAAIELKLKG
-257 ETAEQVGGLISKFN
+257 
-271 IYTRKLQ
+271 
-278 DSNTSLKEKEVVL
+278 
-291 KRLNKEY
+291 
-298 PDFNAQ
+298 
-304 ILLDKDNTEAADLAR
+304 
-319 KEYIKTLKKQATT
+319 
-332 EAVISLSAKKTQK
+332 
-345 RLKKEAETR
+345 
-354 KSLLEVYQKMDS
+354 
-366 QQASFQAAFNTET
+366 
-379 KKLIEESID
+379 
-388 YSKPIEEQ
+388 
-396 SEAFASAIKRLP
+396 
-408 DLNDYG
+408 
-414 NTITGFYKD
+414 
-423 LRDNAG
+423 LRDKNG
-429 DIQKINK
+429 
-436 DLEVLYSFATITDTG
+436 G
-451 SGELGDPKV
+451 GGDPKV
-460 FKAKLLDL
+460 FKAKELEL
-468 AKIREK
+468 AKLREK
-474 FRQESKRNEILT
+474 FRQEAEAAEEVSEKQAI
-486 DKERVEREGEFSK
+486 EREEEFAK
-499 AEVEITRK
+499 AELEIRRQ
-507 SFVEK
+507 SFVDK

-522 GKELNDEQIKTIE
+522 GKELTQEQIDTIE

-541 TDLVIAEI
+541 TDLVIIEI
-549 DKRTAAEMAA
+549 EKRTEAQLEALRIREAAEKDHIKAMA
-559 IDAIEGRRAESAFQS
+559 GRKAEADYDS
-574 WQTQSLINNEQGDA
+574 WQKQLTVNEEQGNLA
-588 QNAQRQAQF
+588 QAQKQAQF

-609 ELDEVNYEN
+609 EVDTVNYEN
-618 KKNQLNRS
+618 RKAQLDRD
-626 LGATEKD
+626 LLATEENKE
-633 SGERLKIQGQLI
+633 ERAKVEGQMVL
-645 RLDKDRGDQVVDN
+645 LEKQRGQQVLDN
-658 DQKVQN
+658 DEKVRD

-679 ILGKETKAGKAVAAT
+679 ILGKETQAGKAVAAT

-705 NALKFGK
+705 NALKTGVAPF
-712 TPYKYVD
+712 KYID

-741 TSGGGTGAASVQ
+741 VSGDTGGTSAPAATVQ

-771 IGSTTQEPIKAYVVS
+771 IASTTQEPIKAYVVS
-786 GEVTSAQELDR
+786 SEVTSAQELDR

>member
-507 SFVEK
+507 SFVDK

>member
-712 TPYKYVD
+712 TPFKYVD

>member
-19 ATFNKTTKALVSL
+19 ATFNKTTKALVTL

-43 KKLRTAGT
+43 KKLKTAGT

-99 SKEGIEYKKNILLM
+99 SKEGIEYKKNVLLM
-113 REAAKQAELTAIRQ
+113 REAAKQAELTAVRQ

-132 KTVSEGVANSA
+132 KTISEGVANSA
-143 MGLDQMKTTAG
+143 MGLDEMKTTAG

-221 GLQLIVALMQ
+221 GLQLIVALIQ
-231 SGAFSKLAEWFT
+231 SGAFDKLADWFSNIT
-243 GMNPRLKLMGELFN
+243 PRIKLLGDVFKD
-257 ETAEQVGGLISKFN
+257 TSKQAGDLIGTFE
-271 IYTRKLQ
+271 IYARTLT
-278 DSNTSLKEKEVVL
+278 DSTSTVEEKEAAL
-291 KRLNKEY
+291 KKLNEEY
-298 PDFNAQ
+298 PEFNAS
-304 ILLDKDNTEAADLAR
+304 ILLDKDNTEAADKAR
-319 KEYIKTLKKQATT
+319 KEYIKTLRAQAVSQAAMTKFQEAQGKIVDLQLKQELEAQKLGFKDMDELNKKVASEEERTDKIKSGRKKSHEKQLVIRLRKIQDLNKEEIQEEEKKQDIL
-332 EAVISLSAKKTQK
+332 ESLIT
-345 RLKKEAETR
+345 
-354 KSLLEVYQKMDS
+354 V
-366 QQASFQAAFNTET
+366 
-379 KKLIEESID
+379 ESG
-388 YSKPIEEQ
+388 K
-396 SEAFASAIKRLP
+396 
-408 DLNDYG
+408 
-414 NTITGFYKD
+414 
-423 LRDNAG
+423 G
-429 DIQKINK
+429 DPK
-436 DLEVLYSFATITDTG
+436 
-451 SGELGDPKV
+451 DPKV
-460 FKAKLLDL
+460 FKAKELEL
-468 AKIREK
+468 AKLREQ
-474 FRQESKRNEILT
+474 FSQEAKQNEILT
-486 DKERVEREGEFSK
+486 DRERVQREGDFAK
-499 AEVEITRK
+499 ADLEITRQ
-507 SFVEK
+507 SFVDK
-512 EKARLKAFQK
+512 EKARLKHFQK
-522 GKELNDEQIKTIE
+522 GKDLSQEQIDTIE

-541 TDLVIAEI
+541 TDLVITEI

-618 KKNQLNRS
+618 KKKQLNRS
-626 LGATEKD
+626 LDATEKD
-633 SGERLKIQGQLI
+633 SGARLKIQGELI
-645 RLDKDRGDQVVDN
+645 RLDKDRGDQVLDN

-705 NALKFGK
+705 NALKTGVAPF
-712 TPYKYVD
+712 KYID

-726 GFMQVKNILSTTGPK
+726 GFMQVKNILNTNGPK
-741 TSGGGTGAASVQ
+741 TSGGGTSAAAVQ

>member
-19 ATFNKTTKALVSL
+19 ATFNKTTKALVTL

-43 KKLRTAGT
+43 KKLRAAGT
-51 KYLASQEEES
+51 KYLASQQEES
-61 RQIVRINKETA
+61 KQIVRINKETA

-77 SGISVKRK
+77 AGISVKRK
-85 LDNRKAMEQAAYWA
+85 LDNKKAMEQAAYWA
-99 SKEGIEYKKNILLM
+99 SKEGIEYKKNVLLM
-113 REAAKQAELTAIRQ
+113 REAAKQAELTAIKQ

-132 KTVSEGVANSA
+132 KTISEGVANSA
-143 MGLDQMKTTAG
+143 MGLDEMKTTAG

-195 KKSGRTMTQG
+195 KKSGRTMAQG
-205 FKQLGS
+205 FKQLGA

-221 GLQLIVALMQ
+221 GLQLIVALIQ
-231 SGAFSKLAEWFT
+231 SGAFDKLADWFSNIT
-243 GMNPRLKLMGELFN
+243 PRIKLLGDVFKG
-257 ETAEQVGGLISKFN
+257 ASQQAGDLIGTFE
-271 IYTRKLQ
+271 IYARTLT
-278 DSNTSLKEKEVVL
+278 DSTSTVEEKEAAL
-291 KRLNKEY
+291 KKLNEEY
-298 PDFNAQ
+298 PEFNAS
-304 ILLDKDNTEAADLAR
+304 ILLDKENTEAADKAR
-319 KEYIKTLKKQATT
+319 KEYIKTLRAQAVSQAAMTKFQEAQGKIVDLQLKQELEAQKLGFKNMEELNEKVVSEEERIDKIKSGRKKAQERQLLIRLRKIQDLNKEEIQEEEKKQNIL
-332 EAVISLSAKKTQK
+332 ESLITV
-345 RLKKEAETR
+345 
-354 KSLLEVYQKMDS
+354 KSGK
-366 QQASFQAAFNTET
+366 
-379 KKLIEESID
+379 
-388 YSKPIEEQ
+388 
-396 SEAFASAIKRLP
+396 
-408 DLNDYG
+408 
-414 NTITGFYKD
+414 
-423 LRDNAG
+423 G
-429 DIQKINK
+429 DPK
-436 DLEVLYSFATITDTG
+436 
-451 SGELGDPKV
+451 DPKV
-460 FKAKLLDL
+460 FKAKELEL
-468 AKIREK
+468 AKLREQ
-474 FRQESKRNEILT
+474 FRQDAKKNDLLT
-486 DKERVEREGEFSK
+486 DRERVQRESEFAK
-499 AEVEITRK
+499 KELEIRRQ
-507 SFVEK
+507 SFVDK
-512 EKARLKAFQK
+512 EKARLKHFQK
-522 GKELNDEQIKTIE
+522 GKELSQEQIDTIE

-541 TDLVIAEI
+541 TELVITEI

-559 IDAIEGRRAESAFQS
+559 IDAVEGRRAEAAFQS
-574 WQTQSLINNEQGDA
+574 WQTQSLINDEQGEK

-618 KKNQLNRS
+618 KKKQLNRA
-626 LGATEKD
+626 LLATEED
-633 SGERLKIQGQLI
+633 SAERLRIQGQLI

-658 DQKVQN
+658 DRKVQE

-712 TPYKYVD
+712 TPFKYVD

-741 TSGGGTGAASVQ
+741 TSGGGTGAAAATVQ

-771 IGSTTQEPIKAYVVS
+771 IGSTTQGIRSIK
-786 GEVTSAQELDR
+786 
-797 NIEESASI
+797 

>member
-19 ATFNKTTKALVSL
+19 ATFNKTTKALVTL

-43 KKLRTAGT
+43 KKLKTAGT

-99 SKEGIEYKKNILLM
+99 SKEGIEYKKNVLLM
-113 REAAKQAELTAIRQ
+113 REAAKQAELTAVRQ

-132 KTVSEGVANSA
+132 KTISEGVANSA
-143 MGLDQMKTTAG
+143 MGLDEMKTTAG

-221 GLQLIVALMQ
+221 GLQLIVALIQ
-231 SGAFSKLAEWFT
+231 SGAFDKLADWFSNIT
-243 GMNPRLKLMGELFN
+243 PRIKLLGDVFKD
-257 ETAEQVGGLISKFN
+257 TSKQAGDLIGTFE
-271 IYTRKLQ
+271 IYARTLT
-278 DSNTSLKEKEVVL
+278 DSTSTVEEKEAAL
-291 KRLNKEY
+291 KKLNEEY
-298 PDFNAQ
+298 PEFNAS
-304 ILLDKDNTEAADLAR
+304 ILLDKDNTEAADKAR
-319 KEYIKTLKKQATT
+319 KEYIKTLRAQAISQAAMTKFQESQGKIVDLQLKQELEAQKLGFKDMDELNKKVASEEERIDKIKSGRKKSQEKQLVIRLRKIQDLNKEEIQEEEKKQDIL
-332 EAVISLSAKKTQK
+332 ESLIT
-345 RLKKEAETR
+345 
-354 KSLLEVYQKMDS
+354 V
-366 QQASFQAAFNTET
+366 
-379 KKLIEESID
+379 ESG
-388 YSKPIEEQ
+388 K
-396 SEAFASAIKRLP
+396 
-408 DLNDYG
+408 
-414 NTITGFYKD
+414 
-423 LRDNAG
+423 G
-429 DIQKINK
+429 DPK
-436 DLEVLYSFATITDTG
+436 
-451 SGELGDPKV
+451 DPKV
-460 FKAKLLDL
+460 FKAKELEL
-468 AKIREK
+468 AKLREQ
-474 FRQESKRNEILT
+474 FSQEAKQNEILT
-486 DKERVEREGEFSK
+486 DRERVQREGDFAK
-499 AEVEITRK
+499 ADLEITRQ
-507 SFVEK
+507 SFVDK
-512 EKARLKAFQK
+512 EKARLKHFQK
-522 GKELNDEQIKTIE
+522 GKDLSQEQIDTIE

-541 TDLVIAEI
+541 TDLVITEI

-618 KKNQLNRS
+618 KKKQLNRS
-626 LGATEKD
+626 LDATEKD
-633 SGERLKIQGQLI
+633 SGARLKIQGELI
-645 RLDKDRGDQVVDN
+645 RLDKDRGDQVLDN

-705 NALKFGK
+705 NALKTGVAPF
-712 TPYKYVD
+712 KYID

-726 GFMQVKNILSTTGPK
+726 GFMQVKNILNTNGPK
-741 TSGGGTGAASVQ
+741 TSGGGTSAAAVQ

>member
-19 ATFNKTTKALVSL
+19 ATFNKTTKALVTL

-43 KKLRTAGT
+43 KKLKTAGT

-99 SKEGIEYKKNILLM
+99 SKEGIEYKKNIMLM
-113 REAAKQAELTAIRQ
+113 REAAKQAELTAVRQ

-132 KTVSEGVANSA
+132 KTISEGVANSA
-143 MGLDQMKTTAG
+143 IGLDEMKTTAG

-187 FGMFAVNV
+187 FGMFSVNV
-195 KKSGRTMTQG
+195 KKSGRTMKQG
-205 FKQLGS
+205 FKQLGA

-221 GLQLIVALMQ
+221 GLQLIVALIQ
-231 SGAFSKLAEWFT
+231 SGAFDKLADWFSNIT
-243 GMNPRLKLMGELFN
+243 PRIKLLGEVFKD
-257 ETAEQVGGLISKFN
+257 ASKQAGDLIGTFE
-271 IYTRKLQ
+271 IYARTLT
-278 DSNTSLKEKEVVL
+278 DSTSTVKEKEAAL
-291 KRLNKEY
+291 KKLNEEY
-298 PDFNAQ
+298 PEFNAS
-304 ILLDKDNTEAADLAR
+304 ILLDKENTEAADKAR
-319 KEYIKTLKKQATT
+319 KEYIKTLRAQAVSQAAMTKFQEAQGKIVDLQLKQELEAQKLGFKDMDELNKKVDSEEERIDKIKSGRKKSQEKQLVIRLRKIQDLNKEEIQEEEKKQDIL
-332 EAVISLSAKKTQK
+332 ESLITV
-345 RLKKEAETR
+345 
-354 KSLLEVYQKMDS
+354 KS
-366 QQASFQAAFNTET
+366 
-379 KKLIEESID
+379 
-388 YSKPIEEQ
+388 
-396 SEAFASAIKRLP
+396 
-408 DLNDYG
+408 G
-414 NTITGFYKD
+414 KD
-423 LRDNAG
+423 KG
-429 DIQKINK
+429 K
-436 DLEVLYSFATITDTG
+436 DPK
-451 SGELGDPKV
+451 DPKV
-460 FKAKLLDL
+460 FRAKELDL
-468 AKIREK
+468 AKIREE
-474 FRQESKRNEILT
+474 FRQQAKQNEILT
-486 DKERVEREGEFSK
+486 DRERVEREGKFAK
-499 AEVEITRK
+499 AEVEIRRQ
-507 SFVEK
+507 SFVDR

-522 GKELNDEQIKTIE
+522 GKELSQEQIDTIE

-541 TDLVIAEI
+541 TELVIAEI

-559 IDAIEGRRAESAFQS
+559 IDAIEGRRAEAAYEG
-574 WQTQSLINNEQGDA
+574 WQTQSLINDEQGDA

-618 KKNQLNRS
+618 KKKQLNRA
-626 LGATEKD
+626 LLATEED

-645 RLDKDRGDQVVDN
+645 RLDKDRGDQVIDN

-712 TPYKYVD
+712 TPFKYVD

-786 GEVTSAQELDR
+786 SEVTSAQELDR

>member
-19 ATFNKTTKALVSL
+19 ATFNKTTKALVTL

-77 SGISVKRK
+77 AGISVKRK

-99 SKEGIEYKKNILLM
+99 SKEGIEYKKNVLLM

-132 KTVSEGVANSA
+132 KTISEGVANSA
-143 MGLDQMKTTAG
+143 MGLDEMKTTAG

-195 KKSGRTMTQG
+195 KKSGRTMKQG
-205 FKQLGS
+205 FKQLGA

-221 GLQLIVALMQ
+221 ALQLIVALIQ
-231 SGAFSKLAEWFT
+231 SGAFDFLADWFT
-243 GMNPRLKLMGELFN
+243 DIKNKVKEVNVEVATQAEELRGYVSVLNDSNASEAARINASKELVGVIGGVTDATEVEKMTNEELTKSVEDYIAQQFIRAELDAELDASKEIYAERERVRRVKAKIAAAETKEEQLAIYKANSDIMDVYFDISKEAMEGSGRNLLQRLFGSDENLDYVGLFEAQSKGAVDEYDAAVQRVAAIELKLK
-257 ETAEQVGGLISKFN
+257 A
-271 IYTRKLQ
+271 
-278 DSNTSLKEKEVVL
+278 
-291 KRLNKEY
+291 
-298 PDFNAQ
+298 
-304 ILLDKDNTEAADLAR
+304 
-319 KEYIKTLKKQATT
+319 
-332 EAVISLSAKKTQK
+332 
-345 RLKKEAETR
+345 
-354 KSLLEVYQKMDS
+354 
-366 QQASFQAAFNTET
+366 
-379 KKLIEESID
+379 
-388 YSKPIEEQ
+388 
-396 SEAFASAIKRLP
+396 
-408 DLNDYG
+408 
-414 NTITGFYKD
+414 
-423 LRDNAG
+423 LRDKNG
-429 DIQKINK
+429 
-436 DLEVLYSFATITDTG
+436 G
-451 SGELGDPKV
+451 GGGDPKV
-460 FKAKLLDL
+460 FKAKQLEL
-468 AKIREK
+468 AKLREK
-474 FRQESKRNEILT
+474 FRQEAESAEEVTREQAIQ
-486 DKERVEREGEFSK
+486 KESDFAK
-499 AEVEITRK
+499 AELEIRRQ
-507 SFVEK
+507 SFVDK

-522 GKELNDEQIKTIE
+522 GKDLSQEQIDTIE

-541 TDLVIAEI
+541 TELVIAQI
-549 DKRTAAEMAA
+549 DIRTQAQLAALKIITDAEAAE
-559 IDAIEGRRAESAFQS
+559 IKKRFDQQLDINSEQNDAY
-574 WQTQSLINNEQGDA
+574 
-588 QNAQRQAQF
+588 NAQRQAQF

-609 ELDEVNYEN
+609 EVDTVNYEN
-618 KKNQLNRS
+618 KKAQLDRALLDTEENTAERS
-626 LGATEKD
+626 
-633 SGERLKIQGQLI
+633 RIQGQMVL
-645 RLDKDRGDQVVDN
+645 LDKQRGDQVLDN

-705 NALKFGK
+705 NALKTGVAPF
-712 TPYKYVD
+712 KYID

-726 GFMQVKNILSTTGPK
+726 GFMQVKNILKTKSPK
-741 TSGGGTGAASVQ
+741 TSGDTGGAAAAATVQ
-753 PPDFNII
+753 PPSFNIVG
-760 GSTGTNQLAEA
+760 GSGVNQLADVIA
-771 IGSTTQEPIKAYVVS
+771 GQEDKPLRTYVVAS
-786 GEVTSAQELDR
+786 DVSTAQELDR
-797 NIEESASI
+797 NIIESASL

>member
-99 SKEGIEYKKNILLM
+99 SKEGIEYKKNVLLM

-195 KKSGRTMTQG
+195 KKSGRTMKQG

-221 GLQLIVALMQ
+221 ALQLIVALIQ
-231 SGAFSKLAEWFT
+231 SGAFDKLADWFSSIT
-243 GMNPRLKLMGELFN
+243 PRIKLLGDVFKD
-257 ETAEQVGGLISKFN
+257 ASKQAGDLIGTFE
-271 IYTRKLQ
+271 IYARTLT
-278 DSNTSLKEKEVVL
+278 DSTSTVEEKEAAL
-291 KRLNKEY
+291 KKLNEEY
-298 PDFNAQ
+298 PEFNAS
-304 ILLDKDNTEAADLAR
+304 ILLDKENTEAADKAR
-319 KEYIKTLKKQATT
+319 KEYIKTLRAQAISQAAMTKFQESQVKIVDLQLKQELKALNLGFKDMDELNKKAASEEERIDKIKLGKKKANESQLLVRLRKIQDLNKEEIDEEKKKQDILENLIT
-332 EAVISLSAKKTQK
+332 V
-345 RLKKEAETR
+345 ETG
-354 KSLLEVYQKMDS
+354 K
-366 QQASFQAAFNTET
+366 
-379 KKLIEESID
+379 
-388 YSKPIEEQ
+388 
-396 SEAFASAIKRLP
+396 
-408 DLNDYG
+408 
-414 NTITGFYKD
+414 
-423 LRDNAG
+423 G
-429 DIQKINK
+429 DPK
-436 DLEVLYSFATITDTG
+436 
-451 SGELGDPKV
+451 DPKV
-460 FKAKLLDL
+460 FKAKELEL
-468 AKIREK
+468 AKLREQ
-474 FRQESKRNEILT
+474 FSQEAKQNEILT
-486 DKERVEREGEFSK
+486 DRERVKREGDFAK
-499 AEVEITRK
+499 ADLEITRK
-507 SFVEK
+507 SFVDK
-512 EKARLKAFQK
+512 EKARLKHFQK
-522 GKELNDEQIKTIE
+522 GKDLSQEQIDTIE

-541 TDLVIAEI
+541 TDLVITEI

-626 LGATEKD
+626 LDATEKD

-786 GEVTSAQELDR
+786 SEVTSAQELDR

>member
-19 ATFNKTTKALVSL
+19 ATFNKTTKALVTL

-77 SGISVKRK
+77 AGISVKRK

-99 SKEGIEYKKNILLM
+99 SKEGIEYKKNVMLM

-132 KTVSEGVANSA
+132 KTISEGVANSA
-143 MGLDQMKTTAG
+143 MGLDEMKTTAG

-195 KKSGRTMTQG
+195 KKSGRTMAQG
-205 FKQLGS
+205 FKQLGA

-221 GLQLIVALMQ
+221 GLQLIVALIQ
-231 SGAFSKLAEWFT
+231 SGAFDKLADWFSNIT
-243 GMNPRLKLMGELFN
+243 PRIKLLGDVFKG
-257 ETAEQVGGLISKFN
+257 ASQQAGDLIGTFE
-271 IYTRKLQ
+271 IYARTLT
-278 DSNTSLKEKEVVL
+278 DSTSTVEEKEAAL
-291 KRLNKEY
+291 KKLNEEY
-298 PDFNAQ
+298 PEFNAS
-304 ILLDKDNTEAADLAR
+304 ILLDKDNTEAADKAR
-319 KEYIKTLKKQATT
+319 KEYIKTLRAQAVSQAAMTKFQEAQGKIVDLQLKQELEAQKLGFKDMDELNKKAASEEERTDKIKSGRKKSQEKQLLIRLRRIQDLNKEEINEEKKKQDIL
-332 EAVISLSAKKTQK
+332 ESLITV
-345 RLKKEAETR
+345 
-354 KSLLEVYQKMDS
+354 KS
-366 QQASFQAAFNTET
+366 
-379 KKLIEESID
+379 
-388 YSKPIEEQ
+388 
-396 SEAFASAIKRLP
+396 
-408 DLNDYG
+408 G
-414 NTITGFYKD
+414 NG
-423 LRDNAG
+423 G
-429 DIQKINK
+429 
-436 DLEVLYSFATITDTG
+436 G
-451 SGELGDPKV
+451 GDPKV
-460 FKAKLLDL
+460 FRAKELDL
-468 AKIREK
+468 AKIREE
-474 FRQESKRNEILT
+474 FRQQATKNEILT
-486 DKERVEREGEFSK
+486 DRERVKREGEFAK
-499 AEVEITRK
+499 AEVEIRRQ

-522 GKELNDEQIKTIE
+522 GKELSDEQIKTIE

-541 TDLVIAEI
+541 TDLVITEI

-559 IDAIEGRRAESAFQS
+559 IDAVEGRRAEAAFQS
-574 WQTQSLINNEQGDA
+574 WQTQSLINDEQGEK

-618 KKNQLNRS
+618 KKKQLNRA
-626 LGATEKD
+626 LLATEED

-658 DQKVQN
+658 DRKVQE

-712 TPYKYVD
+712 TPFKYVD

-741 TSGGGTGAASVQ
+741 TSGGGTGAAAATVQ

-786 GEVTSAQELDR
+786 SEVTSAQELDR

>member
-19 ATFNKTTKALVSL
+19 ATFNKTTKALVTL

-77 SGISVKRK
+77 AGISVKRK

-99 SKEGIEYKKNILLM
+99 SKEGIEYKKNVLLM

-143 MGLDQMKTTAG
+143 MGLDEMKTTAG

-195 KKSGRTMTQG
+195 KKSGRTMKQG
-205 FKQLGS
+205 FKQLGA

-221 GLQLIVALMQ
+221 ALQLIVALIQ
-231 SGAFSKLAEWFT
+231 SGAFEGLADWFT
-243 GMNPRLKLMGELFN
+243 DMKNKVKEVNLEVATQAAELEGYVAVLNDSNASEKARINASKELVGVIGGVTDATEVEKMTNEELTKSVEDYIAQQVLRAELDAELEASKDIYAKRETARRVIEKLQNAESAEERKNIFKANSTFFNTYLDISKESFEAAGGLGLFARLFN
-257 ETAEQVGGLISKFN
+257 GDEDIDFTALFKSQSQGAIDDYNAAVERVKAIEM
-271 IYTRKLQ
+271 KL
-278 DSNTSLKEKEVVL
+278 K
-291 KRLNKEY
+291 
-298 PDFNAQ
+298 A
-304 ILLDKDNTEAADLAR
+304 
-319 KEYIKTLKKQATT
+319 
-332 EAVISLSAKKTQK
+332 
-345 RLKKEAETR
+345 
-354 KSLLEVYQKMDS
+354 
-366 QQASFQAAFNTET
+366 
-379 KKLIEESID
+379 
-388 YSKPIEEQ
+388 
-396 SEAFASAIKRLP
+396 
-408 DLNDYG
+408 
-414 NTITGFYKD
+414 
-423 LRDNAG
+423 LRDKNG
-429 DIQKINK
+429 
-436 DLEVLYSFATITDTG
+436 G
-451 SGELGDPKV
+451 GGGDPEV
-460 FKAKLLDL
+460 FKAKQLEL
-468 AKIREK
+468 AKLREQ
-474 FRQESKRNEILT
+474 FRQDAKKNELLT
-486 DKERVEREGEFSK
+486 DREEVQREADFAKKEL
-499 AEVEITRK
+499 EIRRK
-507 SFVEK
+507 SFVDK
-512 EKARLKAFQK
+512 EKARLKHFQK

-559 IDAIEGRRAESAFQS
+559 IDAVEGRRAEAAFQS
-574 WQTQSLINNEQGDA
+574 WQTQSLINDEQGEK

-618 KKNQLNRS
+618 KKKQLNRA
-626 LGATEKD
+626 LLATEED

-705 NALKFGK
+705 NALKTGVAPF
-712 TPYKYVD
+712 KYID

-726 GFMQVKNILSTTGPK
+726 GFMQVKNILNTTGPK
-741 TSGGGTGAASVQ
+741 TSGGGTGAAATVQ

>member
-19 ATFNKTTKALVSL
+19 ATFNKTTKALVTL

-43 KKLRTAGT
+43 KKLKTAGT

-61 RQIVRINKETA
+61 KQIVRINKETA

-85 LDNRKAMEQAAYWA
+85 IDNKKAMEQAAFWA
-99 SKEGIEYKKNILLM
+99 SKEGIEYKKNVLLM

-143 MGLDQMKTTAG
+143 MGLDEMKTTAG

-195 KKSGRTMTQG
+195 KKSGRTMKQG
-205 FKQLGS
+205 FKQLGA

-216 IGIVT
+216 IGLVT
-221 GLQLIVALMQ
+221 ALQLIVALIQ
-231 SGAFSKLAEWFT
+231 SGAFDFLADWFT
-243 GMNPRLKLMGELFN
+243 DIKNKVKEVNVEVATQAEELRGYVSVLNDSNASEEARINASKELVGVIEGVTDATEVEKMTNEELTKSVEDYIAQQVIRAELDAELDASKEIFAERERVRRVKAKLMAAETKEEQLAIYKANSSIMDVYFDTSIATKEGSGRALLQRLFGSDENLDYVGLFAAQSQGAVDEYDAAVQRVAAIELKLK
-257 ETAEQVGGLISKFN
+257 A
-271 IYTRKLQ
+271 
-278 DSNTSLKEKEVVL
+278 
-291 KRLNKEY
+291 
-298 PDFNAQ
+298 
-304 ILLDKDNTEAADLAR
+304 
-319 KEYIKTLKKQATT
+319 
-332 EAVISLSAKKTQK
+332 
-345 RLKKEAETR
+345 
-354 KSLLEVYQKMDS
+354 
-366 QQASFQAAFNTET
+366 
-379 KKLIEESID
+379 
-388 YSKPIEEQ
+388 
-396 SEAFASAIKRLP
+396 
-408 DLNDYG
+408 
-414 NTITGFYKD
+414 
-423 LRDNAG
+423 LRDKNG
-429 DIQKINK
+429 
-436 DLEVLYSFATITDTG
+436 G
-451 SGELGDPKV
+451 GGGDPKV
-460 FKAKLLDL
+460 FKAKQLELSKL
-468 AKIREK
+468 REK
-474 FRQESKRNEILT
+474 FRQDAEATEEITKKQQIQRES
-486 DKERVEREGEFSK
+486 DFAK
-499 AEVEITRK
+499 AELEIRRK
-507 SFVEK
+507 LFVEK

-522 GKELNDEQIKTIE
+522 GKDLSQEQIDTIE
-535 SQAKAE
+535 NQAKEE
-541 TDLVIAEI
+541 TELVIAQI
-549 DKRTAAEMAA
+549 DIRTQAELDALEKITKAQEEEVRKRFNNQLALNAE
-559 IDAIEGRRAESAFQS
+559 
-574 WQTQSLINNEQGDA
+574 NNEA
-588 QNAQRQAQF
+588 YNAQREAQL

-609 ELDEVNYEN
+609 EVDTVNYNN
-618 KKNQLNRS
+618 KKAQLERALDDTKENTAARS
-626 LGATEKD
+626 
-633 SGERLKIQGQLI
+633 RIQGEMLL
-645 RLDKDRGDQVVDN
+645 LDKQRGDQVIDN
-658 DQKVQN
+658 DEKVQN
-664 AKLKLANRGAAVLAD
+664 AKLKLANRGAKVLAD

-705 NALKFGK
+705 NALTKGVAPF
-712 TPYKYVD
+712 KYID

-741 TSGGGTGAASVQ
+741 TSGGGTAAAAATVQ

-786 GEVTSAQELDR
+786 SEVTSAQELDR

>member
-19 ATFNKTTKALVSL
+19 ATFNKTTKALVTL

-43 KKLRTAGT
+43 KKLKTAGT

-99 SKEGIEYKKNILLM
+99 SKEGIEYKKNVLLM
-113 REAAKQAELTAIRQ
+113 REAAKQAELTAVRQ

-132 KTVSEGVANSA
+132 KTISEGVANSA
-143 MGLDQMKTTAG
+143 MGLDEMKTTAG

-221 GLQLIVALMQ
+221 GLQLIVALIQ
-231 SGAFSKLAEWFT
+231 SGAFDKLADWFSNIT
-243 GMNPRLKLMGELFN
+243 PRIKLLGDVFKD
-257 ETAEQVGGLISKFN
+257 TSKQAGDLIGTFE
-271 IYTRKLQ
+271 IYARTLT
-278 DSNTSLKEKEVVL
+278 DSTSTVEEKEAAL
-291 KRLNKEY
+291 KKLNEEY
-298 PDFNAQ
+298 PEFNAS
-304 ILLDKDNTEAADLAR
+304 ILLDKDNTEAADKAR
-319 KEYIKTLKKQATT
+319 KEYIKTLRAQAVSQAAMTKFQEAQGKIVDLQLKQELEAQKLGFKDMDELNKKVASEEERIDKIKLGKKKANESQLIVRLRRIQDLNKEEIDEEKKKQDIL
-332 EAVISLSAKKTQK
+332 ESLIT
-345 RLKKEAETR
+345 
-354 KSLLEVYQKMDS
+354 V
-366 QQASFQAAFNTET
+366 
-379 KKLIEESID
+379 ESG
-388 YSKPIEEQ
+388 K
-396 SEAFASAIKRLP
+396 
-408 DLNDYG
+408 
-414 NTITGFYKD
+414 
-423 LRDNAG
+423 G
-429 DIQKINK
+429 DPK
-436 DLEVLYSFATITDTG
+436 
-451 SGELGDPKV
+451 DPKV
-460 FKAKLLDL
+460 FKAKELEL
-468 AKIREK
+468 AKLREQ
-474 FRQESKRNEILT
+474 FSQEAKQNEILT
-486 DKERVEREGEFSK
+486 DRERVQREGDFAK
-499 AEVEITRK
+499 ADLEITRQ
-507 SFVEK
+507 SFVDK
-512 EKARLKAFQK
+512 EKARLKHFQK
-522 GKELNDEQIKTIE
+522 GKDLSQEQIDTIE

-541 TDLVIAEI
+541 TDLVITEI

-618 KKNQLNRS
+618 KKKQLNRS
-626 LGATEKD
+626 LDATEKD
-633 SGERLKIQGQLI
+633 SGARLKIQGELI
-645 RLDKDRGDQVVDN
+645 RLDKDRGDQVLDN

-705 NALKFGK
+705 NALKTGVAPF
-712 TPYKYVD
+712 KYID

-726 GFMQVKNILSTTGPK
+726 GFMQVKNILNTNGPK
-741 TSGGGTGAASVQ
+741 TSGGGTSAAAVQ